1 MNVAIYKPDGEVII
15 NTFQYERCLECIRK
29 SNKSSTYLLL
39 CPNDCLKKRVT
50 YRTGETYELF
60 ICSTKAKTT
69 KNFNILVENIVY
81 SIPTLLNLYCS
92 IKKETLSETT
102 QRVDRVVHN
111 LKTLNA
117 HSIQELYTL
126 IPQEDLMR
134 NLKRSSSVVS
144 SIIEKNTNK
153 AAKVFLHVAKLNLG
167 IKAEFSIYEKL
178 LRGNY
183 NLLKSRY
190 NIRDVVMIVLYPF
203 FTDFSEKGVI
213 VNVQDS
219 YEKAC
224 FDFESFQVAMYH
236 IIENAAKYVLRNSVI
251 DISFAI
257 HNSMHIVTFSMKSLF
272 LNPSEEQ
279 DIFKEGFSGELAKR
293 IGQNG
298 KGIGMYRARKLLE
311 LNGGTIEFIAGDN
324 MYTVNN
330 VEYADNKIV
339 VCVPDAKG

>member
-1 MNVAIYKPDGEVII
+1 MNVAIYKPDGEIVI
-15 NTFQYERCLECIRK
+15 NTLQYHQCLECI
-29 SNKSSTYLLL
+29 KSSKATSTCLLI
-39 CPNDCLKKRVT
+39 CSNDNLKKRVT
-50 YRTGETYELF
+50 YRIGETYELF

-69 KNFNILVENIVY
+69 RNFNILVENIVY
-81 SIPTLLNLYCS
+81 AIPTLLKLYTL
-92 IKKETLSETT
+92 IKKGTLAETT

-134 NLKRSSSVVS
+134 NLKRSINVVS
-144 SIIEKNTNK
+144 SIIEKNTTK
-153 AAKVFLHVAKLNLG
+153 AAKVFLQVAKLNLG

-183 NLLKSRY
+183 NLQKSKY
-190 NIRDVVMIVLYPF
+190 NIRDVIMIVLYPF
-203 FTDFSEKGVI
+203 FADFSEKKVI

-219 YEKAC
+219 YEKAW

-236 IIENAAKYVLRNSVI
+236 IIENAAKYVLKDSVI

-272 LNPSEEQ
+272 LNPLEEK
-279 DIFKEGFSGELAKR
+279 DIFKEGVSGELARR

-324 MYTVNN
+324 ISVVNK

-339 VCVPDAKG
+339 VSVPDARG

>member
-1 MNVAIYKPDGEVII
+1 MNIAVYKIDGEFII
-15 NTFQYERCLECIRK
+15 NTLQCNQCLGCIKRAK
-29 SNKSSTYLLL
+29 ATSGCLLL
-39 CPNDCLKKRVT
+39 CPNDSLKKRVT
-50 YRTGETYELF
+50 YRISETYELF
-60 ICSTKAKTT
+60 ICSAKAKTT

-81 SIPTLLNLYCS
+81 AIPTLLNLYTS
-92 IKKETLSETT
+92 IKKDTLSETT
-102 QRVDRVVHN
+102 KRVDRVVHN

-134 NLKRSSSVVS
+134 NLKRSSNIVS
-144 SIIEKNTNK
+144 SIIERNTTK

-183 NLLKSRY
+183 NLQKSRC
-190 NIRDVVMIVLYPF
+190 NIRDVIMIVLYPF
-203 FTDFSEKGVI
+203 FTDFSEKKVI
-213 VNVQDS
+213 VNVQES
-219 YEKAC
+219 YEKAW

-236 IIENAAKYVLRNSVI
+236 IIENAAKYVLKESVI

-257 HNSMHIVTFSMKSLF
+257 HDNMHVVIFNMKSLF

-293 IGQNG
+293 IKQNG

-311 LNGGTIEFIAGDN
+311 LNGGTIEFIAGDIVSI
-324 MYTVNN
+324 VNEI
-330 VEYADNKIV
+330 EYANNKIV
-339 VCVPDAKG
+339 VCVPDTNG